1 MTYAYEHEANVKI
14 DSITENLN
22 KLKSIIF
29 FFFQYKEIEEL
40 KLYIEELGW
49 EKRGFVLEINDI
61 MKDPESEKNKLE
73 ARVIKLEDMSE
84 H

>member
-22 KLKSIIF
+22 KLKSII
-29 FFFQYKEIEEL
+29 FFQYKEIEEL